1 MDGKVASITRRSI
14 ASPRASTS
22 PIRPTKMSTSWTR
35 RPIASFGQSTGRRVA
50 PACPRW
56 AVYDGRTAPS
66 SLTIADP
73 PLILEIDAKTPSKM
87 MEKYK
92 VPATGPHG
100 LDLDPQGRQLFCACD
115 TAKLVAVDLNSSEIR
130 AVGELS
136 GPPDVVFFN
145 SRLNHVY
152 VAVGTPGV
160 IEVFDARRMKLLE
173 RVTTEKGAHTLAF
186 DQRKNKVY
194 AFLPATHRAAV
205 YQDG

>member
-1 MDGKVASITRRSI
+1 
-14 ASPRASTS
+14 
-22 PIRPTKMSTSWTR
+22 
-35 RPIASFGQSTGRRVA
+35 
-50 PACPRW
+50 
-56 AVYDGRTAPS
+56 
-66 SLTIADP
+66 
-73 PLILEIDAKTPSKM
+73 M
-87 MEKYK
+87 MERYK

-160 IEVFDARRMKLLE
+160 VEVFHARRMTLLE
-173 RVTTEKGAHTLAF
+173 RVTK
-186 DQRKNKVY
+186 Q
-194 AFLPATHRAAV
+194 RAANTLTLH
-205 YQDG
+205 Q